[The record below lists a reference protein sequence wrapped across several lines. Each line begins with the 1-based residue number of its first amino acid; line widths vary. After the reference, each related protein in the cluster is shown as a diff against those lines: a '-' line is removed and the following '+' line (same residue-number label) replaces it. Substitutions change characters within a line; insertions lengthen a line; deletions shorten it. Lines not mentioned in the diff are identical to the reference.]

1 MKLNRI
7 GTSILV
13 GVLATSILAFSGC
26 SSSKSS
32 SNSSAVE
39 ETTENTNQSEADK
52 IIAQINEIGIVTLD
66 SESKIKAARS
76 AFDKAENSVQV
87 LVTNK
92 DKLVKAED
100 TFYGL
105 KADHV
110 ISLIKSIGTVNEN
123 SESKIKEA
131 ETAYNGLP
139 TEAKE
144 KVTNYTTLTAARSEL
159 TSIKKQAVKSKMD
172 TALSNLTKNYDDV
185 TGVTWYYPS
194 VKPYYDD
201 ERTYVLPYIGIKG
214 DNNAWLGF
222 VADYTGDDWVFFQK
236 LYINANG
243 ERYLREC
250 EYSKITRDHNKGIVW
265 EYFSSQ
271 ADQTDTEWM
280 EAVANSNDTTI
291 RFSGKYNY
299 DLKVSDSDKQAYKQV
314 LEAYEAITEYVVF
327 DVNEIVNN

>member
-1 MKLNRI
+1 MKLKRI
-7 GTSILV
+7 GMYVLI

-26 SSSKSS
+26 TSSQS
-32 SNSSAVE
+32 SNGSSAVE
-39 ETTENTNQSEADK
+39 ETTENTTQLEADR
-52 IIAQINEIGIVTLD
+52 IIAQINEIGEVTID
-66 SESKIKAARS
+66 SENKIKVARS
-76 AFDKAENSVQV
+76 TFDKAGSSVQE

-92 DKLVKAED
+92 DKLVEAEN

-105 KADHV
+105 KADNV
-110 ISLIKSIGTVNEN
+110 ITLINNIGTVNEN

-131 ETAYNGLP
+131 ETAYNSLP
-139 TEAKE
+139 TEAKNQ
-144 KVTNYTTLTAARSEL
+144 VTNYSTLTAARSKL

-222 VADYTGDDWVFFQK
+222 VADYTGDDWVFFQT
-236 LYINANG
+236 LYINAGG
-243 ERYLREC
+243 ERYSREC
-250 EYSKITRDHNKGIVW
+250 DYSKITRDNNNGIVW
-265 EYFSSQ
+265 EYYSSN

-280 EAVANSNDTTI
+280 KAVANTNDTTI

-299 DLKVSDSDKQAYKQV
+299 DLKVSDSDKLAYKQV